1 MITSE
6 WAHYL
11 SDEAEVGQQPEE
23 VATAVVERM
32 AERYAQALP
41 LIPGATE
48 AVGRLGDR
56 WPLGLASSSPRSLM
70 DSVLATTRLT
80 HRFTVTVSTE
90 EMEHGKPSPDVY
102 RAAVRGPDLSPE
114 RCVAVEDSTNGLR
127 AAVGAGLVAV
137 AFHLPSADALD
148 AARVVAIHLDELTA
162 SDLEGLGEG

>member
-148 AARVVAIHLDELTA
+148 AARVVVTHLDELTA

>member
-48 AVGRLGDR
+48 AVGRLGIGGR
-56 WPLGLASSSPRSLM
+56 SGWPAPRPG
-70 DSVLATTRLT
+70 R
-80 HRFTVTVSTE
+80 
-90 EMEHGKPSPDVY
+90 
-102 RAAVRGPDLSPE
+102 
-114 RCVAVEDSTNGLR
+114 
-127 AAVGAGLVAV
+127 
-137 AFHLPSADALD
+137 
-148 AARVVAIHLDELTA
+148 
-162 SDLEGLGEG
+162 